1 MKTRNKFFFILG
13 IIIIIA
19 GIGIIIY
26 PIATHIY
33 SEHAQKVLMEEA
45 KEEILKNILEA
56 NTQDTATPI
65 PIPIPQLTDTPE
77 NTDPKGTES
86 EDITDAPADTETA
99 AADDDS
105 GLLAA
110 DIGEEEPIETAD
122 QTLDSSRLA
131 GQKCIGIITI
141 DSINLVYAVVEGVKD
156 SNIGV
161 AIGHFPD
168 SVAIGAEGN
177 CALAGH
183 NGGHYSRYFKD
194 IKKLKKGDPVILT
207 DLSGYE
213 YEYNVTESFI
223 CEPTDLYVVEDL
235 GIKGK
240 YLTMVTCT
248 NGGTQRYI
256 VRAKCTTE
264 PVLMKGVK

>member
-13 IIIIIA
+13 IIIIVV

-26 PIATHIY
+26 PIATHLY

-56 NTQDTATPI
+56 NSKVTEAPTPT
-65 PIPIPQLTDTPE
+65 PQITDTPADPD
-77 NTDPKGTES
+77 NTDT
-86 EDITDAPADTETA
+86 DITDAPADPDTQT
-99 AADDDS
+99 ADDDS
-105 GLLAA
+105 GLLGA
-110 DIGEEEPIETAD
+110 DIGEEEPIETAE

-207 DLSGYE
+207 DLNGYE
-213 YEYNVTESFI
+213 YEYDVYESFI

-264 PVLMKGVK
+264 PTLMKGVK

>member
-56 NTQDTATPI
+56 NNQPTEAPTPTPNI
-65 PIPIPQLTDTPE
+65 TDTPADPDGDP
-77 NTDPKGTES
+77 TD
-86 EDITDAPADTETA
+86 DITDAPEDTQT
-99 AADDDS
+99 AADDGSDVL
-105 GLLAA
+105 GA
-110 DIGEEEPIETAD
+110 DIGEEEPIETAE

-194 IKKLKKGDPVILT
+194 IKKLKKGDSVILT
-207 DLSGYE
+207 DLNGYE

-223 CEPTDLYVVEDL
+223 CEPTDLFVVEDL

-240 YLTMVTCT
+240 FLTMVTCT

-264 PVLMKGVK
+264 PTLMKGVK

>member
-1 MKTRNKFFFILG
+1 MKTRNRIIFIIG
-13 IIIIIA
+13 IIIIVV

-26 PIATHIY
+26 PIATHLY
-33 SEHAQKVLMEEA
+33 SEHAQKILMEEA

-56 NTQDTATPI
+56 NSAVTEAPTP
-65 PIPIPQLTDTPE
+65 TPV
-77 NTDPKGTES
+77 
-86 EDITDAPADTETA
+86 ITDAPADTDVTDTDTPEPTA
-99 AADDDS
+99 DPAPTAVVENTDIL
-105 GLLAA
+105 GA
-110 DIGEEEPIETAD
+110 DISEEEPIETAE

-141 DSINLVYAVVEGVKD
+141 DDINLVYAVVEGVKD

-194 IKKLKKGDPVILT
+194 IKKLKKGNKVVLT

-213 YEYNVTESFI
+213 YTYEVYESFI
-223 CEPTDLYVVEDL
+223 CEPSDVYVVEDL

-264 PVLMKGVK
+264 ATLMKGVK

>member
-1 MKTRNKFFFILG
+1 MKTRNKIIFIIG
-13 IIIIIA
+13 IIIIVA

-26 PIATHIY
+26 PIATHLY
-33 SEHAQKVLMEEA
+33 SEHAQKILMEEA

-56 NTQDTATPI
+56 NAQTTEAPTPTPVI
-65 PIPIPQLTDTPE
+65 ADSSTDGTGTDTSEPSTVPE
-77 NTDPKGTES
+77 P
-86 EDITDAPADTETA
+86 TA
-99 AADDDS
+99 AADATDIL
-105 GLLAA
+105 GA
-110 DIGEEEPIETAD
+110 DIGEEEPIETAE

-141 DSINLVYAVVEGVKD
+141 DDISLVYAVVEGVKD

-194 IKKLKKGDPVILT
+194 IKKLKKGAKVILT
-207 DLSGYE
+207 DLNGYE
-213 YEYNVTESFI
+213 YTYEVYESFI
-223 CEPTDLYVVEDL
+223 CEPSDLYVVEDL

-264 PVLMKGVK
+264 ATLMKGVK

>member
-1 MKTRNKFFFILG
+1 MKTRNKLFFILG

-26 PIATHIY
+26 PIATHLY

-56 NTQDTATPI
+56 NSKVTEAPTPTPKI
-65 PIPIPQLTDTPE
+65 TDTPA
-77 NTDPKGTES
+77 DYTET
-86 EDITDAPADTETA
+86 DITEAPLETDTA
-99 AADDDS
+99 ATDDGS
-105 GLLAA
+105 ELLGA

-141 DSINLVYAVVEGVKD
+141 DSISLVYAVVEGVKD

-207 DLSGYE
+207 DLNGYE

-264 PVLMKGVK
+264 PTLSKGVK

>member
-13 IIIIIA
+13 IIIIVV

-26 PIATHIY
+26 PIATHLY

-56 NTQDTATPI
+56 NSKVTEAPTPT
-65 PIPIPQLTDTPE
+65 PQITDTPADPD
-77 NTDPKGTES
+77 NTDT
-86 EDITDAPADTETA
+86 DITEAPADPDTQT
-99 AADDDS
+99 ADDDS
-105 GLLAA
+105 GLLGA

-207 DLSGYE
+207 DLNGYE
-213 YEYNVTESFI
+213 YEYDVYESFI

-264 PVLMKGVK
+264 PTLMKGVK

>member
-1 MKTRNKFFFILG
+1 MKTRNKLFFILG
-13 IIIIIA
+13 IIIILV

-56 NTQDTATPI
+56 NSQVTEAPTPTPVITAAPA
-65 PIPIPQLTDTPE
+65 
-77 NTDPKGTES
+77 DPASAESGT
-86 EDITDAPADTETA
+86 EDITEPPVGPETVV
-99 AADDDS
+99 ADDDS
-105 GLLAA
+105 DILGA

-122 QTLDSSRLA
+122 ETLSSSRLA

-141 DSINLVYAVVEGVKD
+141 DEINLVYAVVEGVKD
-156 SNIGV
+156 ANIGV

-194 IKKLKKGDPVILT
+194 IKKLKKGDKVILT
-207 DLSGYE
+207 DLNGFE
-213 YEYNVTESFI
+213 YQYDVYESFI
-223 CEPTDLYVVEDL
+223 CEPQDVYVVEDL

-264 PVLMKGVK
+264 ASLMKGVK

>member
-13 IIIIIA
+13 IIIIVV

-26 PIATHIY
+26 PIATHLY

-56 NTQDTATPI
+56 NSKVTEAPTPT
-65 PIPIPQLTDTPE
+65 PQITDTPADPD
-77 NTDPKGTES
+77 NTDT
-86 EDITDAPADTETA
+86 DITDAPADPDTQT
-99 AADDDS
+99 ADDDS
-105 GLLAA
+105 GLLGA
-110 DIGEEEPIETAD
+110 DIGEEEPIETAE

-207 DLSGYE
+207 DLNGYE

-264 PVLMKGVK
+264 PTLMKGVK

>member
-56 NTQDTATPI
+56 NNQPTEAPTPTPNI
-65 PIPIPQLTDTPE
+65 TDTPA
-77 NTDPKGTES
+77 DPDGDSTG
-86 EDITDAPADTETA
+86 DITDAPEDTQT
-99 AADDDS
+99 AADDGSDVL
-105 GLLAA
+105 GA
-110 DIGEEEPIETAD
+110 DIGEEEPIETAE

-207 DLSGYE
+207 DLNGYE

-223 CEPTDLYVVEDL
+223 CEPTDLFVVEDL

-240 YLTMVTCT
+240 FLTMVTCT

-264 PVLMKGVK
+264 PTLMKGVK

>member
-1 MKTRNKFFFILG
+1 MKTHNKLFFILG
-13 IIIIIA
+13 IIIIVV

-45 KEEILKNILEA
+45 KDEILKNILEA
-56 NTQDTATPI
+56 NS
-65 PIPIPQLTDTPE
+65 QLTEAPTP
-77 NTDPKGTES
+77 TPV
-86 EDITDAPADTETA
+86 ITDAPADPAVTDGG
-99 AADDDS
+99 ADDITEPPAVTEAVVSDDGS
-105 GLLAA
+105 DILGA
-110 DIGEEEPIETAD
+110 DIVEEEPVETAD

-141 DSINLVYAVVEGVKD
+141 DDISLVYAVVEGVKD

-168 SVAIGAEGN
+168 SAAIGAEGN

-194 IKKLKKGDPVILT
+194 IKKLKKGAKVILT
-207 DLSGYE
+207 DLNGYE
-213 YEYNVTESFI
+213 YQYDVYESFI
-223 CEPTDLYVVEDL
+223 CEPQDVYVVEDL

-264 PVLMKGVK
+264 ASLMKGVK

>member
-1 MKTRNKFFFILG
+1 MKNRNKFFFILG
-13 IIIIIA
+13 IIIIVA

-26 PIATHIY
+26 PIATHLY

-56 NTQDTATPI
+56 NSKVTDAPTPT
-65 PIPIPQLTDTPE
+65 PQITDTPADPD
-77 NTDPKGTES
+77 NTDT
-86 EDITDAPADTETA
+86 DITDAPADPDTQT
-99 AADDDS
+99 ADDDS
-105 GLLAA
+105 GLLGA
-110 DIGEEEPIETAD
+110 DIGEEEPIETAE

-207 DLSGYE
+207 DLNGYE

-264 PVLMKGVK
+264 PTLMKGVK

>member
-56 NTQDTATPI
+56 NNQPTEAPTPTPNI
-65 PIPIPQLTDTPE
+65 TDTPA
-77 NTDPKGTES
+77 DPDGDPTG
-86 EDITDAPADTETA
+86 DITDAPEDTQT
-99 AADDDS
+99 AADDGS
-105 GLLAA
+105 NVLGA
-110 DIGEEEPIETAD
+110 DIGEEEPIETAE

-207 DLSGYE
+207 DLNGYE

-223 CEPTDLYVVEDL
+223 CEPTDLFVVEDL

-240 YLTMVTCT
+240 FLTMVTCT

-264 PVLMKGVK
+264 PTLMKGVK

>member
-13 IIIIIA
+13 IIIIVV

-26 PIATHIY
+26 PIATHLY

-56 NTQDTATPI
+56 NSKVTEAPTPT
-65 PIPIPQLTDTPE
+65 PQITDTPADSD
-77 NTDPKGTES
+77 NTDT
-86 EDITDAPADTETA
+86 DITDAPADPDTQT
-99 AADDDS
+99 ADDDS
-105 GLLAA
+105 GLLGA
-110 DIGEEEPIETAD
+110 DIGEEEPIETAE

-207 DLSGYE
+207 DLNGYE
-213 YEYNVTESFI
+213 YEYDVYESFI

-264 PVLMKGVK
+264 PTLMKGVK

>member
-1 MKTRNKFFFILG
+1 MKNRNKFFFILG
-13 IIIIIA
+13 IIIIVA

-26 PIATHIY
+26 PIATHLY

-56 NTQDTATPI
+56 NSKVTDAPTPT
-65 PIPIPQLTDTPE
+65 PQITDTPADQD
-77 NTDPKGTES
+77 NTDT
-86 EDITDAPADTETA
+86 DITDAPADPDTQT
-99 AADDDS
+99 ADDDS
-105 GLLAA
+105 GLLGA
-110 DIGEEEPIETAD
+110 DIGEEEPIETAE

-207 DLSGYE
+207 DLNGYE

-256 VRAKCTTE
+256 VRAKCTME
-264 PVLMKGVK
+264 PTLMKGVK

>member
-1 MKTRNKFFFILG
+1 MKTRNKLFFILG

-26 PIATHIY
+26 PIATHLY

-56 NTQDTATPI
+56 NSKVTEAPTPTPKI
-65 PIPIPQLTDTPE
+65 TDTPAD
-77 NTDPKGTES
+77 NTET
-86 EDITDAPADTETA
+86 DITEAPLETDTA
-99 AADDDS
+99 ATDDGS
-105 GLLAA
+105 ELLGA

-141 DSINLVYAVVEGVKD
+141 DSISLVYAVVEGVKD

-207 DLSGYE
+207 DLNGYE

-223 CEPTDLYVVEDL
+223 CEPTDLDVVVDL

-264 PVLMKGVK
+264 APLRKGVK